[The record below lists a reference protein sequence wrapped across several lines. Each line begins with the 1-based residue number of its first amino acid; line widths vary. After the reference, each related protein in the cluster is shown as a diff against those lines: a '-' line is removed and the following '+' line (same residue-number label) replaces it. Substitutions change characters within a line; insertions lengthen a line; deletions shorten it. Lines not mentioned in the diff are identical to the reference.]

1 MHNKSK
7 IIDGHNKKVTSE
19 RLGQT
24 PECNCWKQQQQQQE
38 QRQQTES
45 PMEGNCQV
53 NDEVY

>member
-7 IIDGHNKKVTSE
+7 INDGHDKKVTSE

-24 PECNCWKQQQQQQE
+24 PECNCWKQQQQQQ
-38 QRQQTES
+38 QQQTES